1 MNLQNYKE
9 YSFANY
15 KSVEKKTSR
24 GFQLGD
30 VVIVEKDWE
39 GNEVHEIG
47 IILQIHSEYEVRL
60 DSEGNTHESQFRLAT
75 DEEIQKYRPN
85 ILEENWNK
93 IKAQRWKS

>member
-9 YSFANY
+9 YLFANY

-30 VVIVEKDWE
+30 VVIVTQDWE
-39 GNEVHEIG
+39 GNPSHEIG

-93 IKAQRWKS
+93 VKAKKWKS

>member
-15 KSVEKKTSR
+15 KSAEEQTSK
-24 GFQLGD
+24 GFRLGD
-30 VVIVEKDWE
+30 VVIVTQDWE
-39 GNEVHEIG
+39 GNKVHEIG

-60 DSEGNTHESQFRLAT
+60 DSCGNTSESQFRLAT

-93 IKAQRWKS
+93 IKAKAWRR

>member
-39 GNEVHEIG
+39 GNEKKEIG

-75 DEEIQKYRPN
+75 DEEIQKVPPKHSRRK
-85 ILEENWNK
+85 LE
-93 IKAQRWKS
+93 QRES

>member
-15 KSVEKKTSR
+15 KSAAEQTSK
-24 GFQLGD
+24 GFRLGD

-39 GNEVHEIG
+39 GNEKKEIG
-47 IILQIHSEYEVRL
+47 IILQIRSEYEVRL
-60 DSEGNTHESQFRLAT
+60 DSEGNTPESQFRLAT

>member
-1 MNLQNYKE
+1 M
-9 YSFANY
+9 
-15 KSVEKKTSR
+15 
-24 GFQLGD
+24 
-30 VVIVEKDWE
+30 IVTQDWE
-39 GNEVHEIG
+39 GNPSHEIG